1 MRIEAQRPAASVL
14 IVEDDRQVSDAVRR
28 YLMRTGLTVFE
39 PVDDGAEALR
49 RVAKQQPDLVIVDI
63 GLIGR
68 IDGLEAAQK
77 MKDMPPYPALI
88 FLTAASDETSLARS
102 IAAGAVGY
110 ILKPFS
116 PSQLL
121 TSVRLGLALRQGKH
135 VARQDTGPAVEVGH
149 ERLGAASSRQ
159 TVWQPLTAREQE
171 IVRLV
176 VAHHRPRLIAQSLG
190 ISYHTVRNHLKQI
203 YRKLGVS
210 SLIELVTLATLN
222 PPRVDRPSH
231 S

>member
-49 RVAKQQPDLVIVDI
+49 RVAEQQPDLVIVDI

-121 TSVRLGLALRQGKH
+121 TSVRLGAATEGGNFQQQYSAVSGAHWSGGGMMLATA
-135 VARQDTGPAVEVGH
+135 ARKSFVV
-149 ERLGAASSRQ
+149 GAARFASTMLRCGIRPTPHGGTKQ
-159 TVWQPLTAREQE
+159 HQKPPHGAEQ
-171 IVRLV
+171 RRWRGR
-176 VAHHRPRLIAQSLG
+176 RPPGWRC
-190 ISYHTVRNHLKQI
+190 
-203 YRKLGVS
+203 
-210 SLIELVTLATLN
+210 
-222 PPRVDRPSH
+222 
-231 S
+231 